1 MPAHLENAMSSKP
14 VLTAAALLTASLL
27 NHTVMAQTSSAPL
40 TRAEV
45 KSDTRAAERAGDLT
59 PAGQG
64 PQFKVSPKSTRTRAQ
79 EKAETLAARK
89 AGTLEPAGDAETE
102 IVDRQIA
109 AQRPTVNRA
118 AVKAE
123 TRAQE
128 KAGQLIPA
136 GEGPGAPTK

>member
-1 MPAHLENAMSSKP
+1 MSSQP
-14 VLTAAALLTASLL
+14 VLTAVALFTASLL
-27 NHTVMAQTSSAPL
+27 SQAVMAQTSSAPV

-45 KSDTRAAERAGDLT
+45 KAETRAAEKAGQLT

-64 PQFKVSPKSTRTRAQ
+64 PQFKVSRKSTKTRAQ

-89 AGTLEPAGDAETE
+89 AGTLEPAGDAEIE
-102 IVDRQIA
+102 VVDRQME
-109 AQRPTVNRA
+109 AQRSTVNRA
-118 AVKAE
+118 ALKAK